1 MLRESQKKWESQF
14 IVRNEEE
21 GFKKQ
26 RIWGKVFGKAK
37 FTGML
42 KISEEITE
50 GMLITLRDNL
60 WLPVLAEAAY
70 LKLAFVSGTH
80 IMDRYTNPFP
90 RYS

>member
-1 MLRESQKKWESQF
+1 M
-14 IVRNEEE
+14 RNEEE

-26 RIWGKVFGKAK
+26 RIWGKVSGKAK

-60 WLPVLAEAAY
+60 
-70 LKLAFVSGTH
+70 
-80 IMDRYTNPFP
+80 
-90 RYS
+90 

>member
-1 MLRESQKKWESQF
+1 M
-14 IVRNEEE
+14 RNEEE

-60 WLPVLAEAAY
+60 
-70 LKLAFVSGTH
+70 
-80 IMDRYTNPFP
+80 
-90 RYS
+90 